1 MYVLLSLKNELPQ
14 GKYGKL
20 QTATSYMYGMGLT
33 VFGKYKSLLRSA
45 CIVYVQMKQR
55 DLKNAFGYGCTN
67 FRSRNVYKYAED
79 YELELQS
86 VWIAAHR

>member
-1 MYVLLSLKNELPQ
+1 MYVVLSLKNELPQ
-14 GKYGKL
+14 KKDGKL
-20 QTATSYMYGMGLT
+20 HTATSYMYGMGLAI
-33 VFGKYKSLLRSA
+33 FGKCKSLLRSA
-45 CIVYVQMKQR
+45 CSVYVQMKQS
-55 DLKNAFGYGCTN
+55 DLKNALGYGCTN